1 MLQHFSELIDKVKA
15 MPRTVV
21 CVANADSETVEAARM
36 ALDKGLARSSFLR
49 FYYLC
54 RSILI
59 KTDADLRPLV
69 EQAGIEGR
77 AELRHAADPATALRE
92 AVRSVRGG
100 ESGVLMKGMLNSS
113 DFLRGVLNKEEG
125 LRTGRRLSHI
135 AAVELPGYHKLIYS
149 TDGGMNINPD
159 LAAKKDILANALLA
173 LRSWGYECPKVACL
187 AANERVDPHNPATI
201 DAAGLV
207 EAWERGEFP
216 TQCIVEGPIAMD
228 VALNRESALHKGI
241 ESRVSGDADIF
252 LMPIMEVGNVAIK
265 GLLHFLKGSQVAGL
279 ILGAAAPVVM
289 TSRSEPPS
297 AKLYATALGCLAA
310 RNA

>member
-36 ALDKGLARSSFLR
+36 ALDKGLADV
-49 FYYLC
+49 
-54 RSILI
+54 ILYG
-59 KTDADLRPLV
+59 DEAVVRPLV

-77 AELRHAADPATALRE
+77 AELRHAADPATALRRP
-92 AVRSVRGG
+92 ALGARRGI
-100 ESGVLMKGMLNSS
+100 
-113 DFLRGVLNKEEG
+113 RGTHEG
-125 LRTGRRLSHI
+125 YAQLFGLPARCAEQGRRAAHGRRLSHI

-228 VALNRESALHKGI
+228 VALNRESAHKASKAGF
-241 ESRVSGDADIF
+241 RRADIF
-252 LMPIMEVGNVAIK
+252 LIPIMEVGSVAIK
-265 GLLHFLKGSQVAGL
+265 GLLHFLKGCQGPGS
-279 ILGAAAPVVM
+279 
-289 TSRSEPPS
+289 SRGSRAWS
-297 AKLYATALGCLAA
+297 
-310 RNA
+310 

>member
-1 MLQHFSELIDKVKA
+1 
-15 MPRTVV
+15 
-21 CVANADSETVEAARM
+21 
-36 ALDKGLARSSFLR
+36 
-49 FYYLC
+49 
-54 RSILI
+54 
-59 KTDADLRPLV
+59 
-69 EQAGIEGR
+69 
-77 AELRHAADPATALRE
+77 
-92 AVRSVRGG
+92 
-100 ESGVLMKGMLNSS
+100 MKGMLNSS

-252 LMPIMEVGNVAIK
+252 LMPIMEVGNVTIK

>member
-1 MLQHFSELIDKVKA
+1 

-21 CVANADSETVEAARM
+21 CVANPDSETVEAARM
-36 ALDKGLARSSFLR
+36 ALDKGLADV
-49 FYYLC
+49 
-54 RSILI
+54 ILYG
-59 KTDADLRPLV
+59 DEAVVRPLV

-173 LRSWGYECPKVACL
+173 LRSWGYECP
-187 AANERVDPHNPATI
+187 RSPASPPTSASIRTI
-201 DAAGLV
+201 PRPSTPPG
-207 EAWERGEFP
+207 W
-216 TQCIVEGPIAMD
+216 
-228 VALNRESALHKGI
+228 
-241 ESRVSGDADIF
+241 SRH
-252 LMPIMEVGNVAIK
+252 GN
-265 GLLHFLKGSQVAGL
+265 
-279 ILGAAAPVVM
+279 GASSP
-289 TSRSEPPS
+289 
-297 AKLYATALGCLAA
+297 
-310 RNA
+310 RNASLKAPLPWTWP

>member
-36 ALDKGLARSSFLR
+36 ALDKGLADV
-49 FYYLC
+49 
-54 RSILI
+54 ILYG
-59 KTDADLRPLV
+59 DEAVVRPLV

-159 LAAKKDILANALLA
+159 LAAKKDI
-173 LRSWGYECPKVACL
+173 

>member
-1 MLQHFSELIDKVKA
+1 
-15 MPRTVV
+15 MPRTGV

-36 ALDKGLARSSFLR
+36 ALDKGLAALTLPGTVMRRLYARWLNRRGSR
-49 FYYLC
+49 
-54 RSILI
+54 
-59 KTDADLRPLV
+59 
-69 EQAGIEGR
+69 AGPNS
-77 AELRHAADPATALRE
+77 AMPPTPATALRE

-135 AAVELPGYHKLIYS
+135 AAGGTAWSHQQASS
-149 TDGGMNINPD
+149 TGPTAGSNINPRPRREEGHPRQR
-159 LAAKKDILANALLA
+159 AAGSALVGRTNAPEGRLPGPPPTSA
-173 LRSWGYECPKVACL
+173 SIRII
-187 AANERVDPHNPATI
+187 PATI

-216 TQCIVEGPIAMD
+216 AQCIVEGPIAMD

>member
-1 MLQHFSELIDKVKA
+1 M
-15 MPRTVV
+15 
-21 CVANADSETVEAARM
+21 
-36 ALDKGLARSSFLR
+36 
-49 FYYLC
+49 
-54 RSILI
+54 
-59 KTDADLRPLV
+59 
-69 EQAGIEGR
+69 
-77 AELRHAADPATALRE
+77 
-92 AVRSVRGG
+92 RGG

-159 LAAKKDILANALLA
+159 LAAKKDILANALA
-173 LRSWGYECPKVACL
+173 QRPGHECPKVACL

-216 TQCIVEGPIAMD
+216 RNASLKAPYSMD

-252 LMPIMEVGNVAIK
+252 MPTGGRGNVAIK

>member
-36 ALDKGLARSSFLR
+36 ALDKGLADV
-49 FYYLC
+49 
-54 RSILI
+54 ILYG
-59 KTDADLRPLV
+59 DEAVVRPLV

-100 ESGVLMKGMLNSS
+100 ESGVLMKGMLTSS

-252 LMPIMEVGNVAIK
+252 LMPIMEVGNVTIK

>member
-36 ALDKGLARSSFLR
+36 ALDKGLADV
-49 FYYLC
+49 
-54 RSILI
+54 ILYG
-59 KTDADLRPLV
+59 DEAVVRPLV

-159 LAAKKDILANALLA
+159 LAAKKDILANAP
-173 LRSWGYECPKVACL
+173 RS
-187 AANERVDPHNPATI
+187 PASPPTSASIRTI
-201 DAAGLV
+201 PRPSTPPGWSRHGNGAS
-207 EAWERGEFP
+207 FP
-216 TQCIVEGPIAMD
+216 
-228 VALNRESALHKGI
+228 
-241 ESRVSGDADIF
+241 
-252 LMPIMEVGNVAIK
+252 
-265 GLLHFLKGSQVAGL
+265 
-279 ILGAAAPVVM
+279 
-289 TSRSEPPS
+289 
-297 AKLYATALGCLAA
+297 
-310 RNA
+310 RNASLKAPLPWTWP

>member
-36 ALDKGLARSSFLR
+36 ALDKGLADV
-49 FYYLC
+49 
-54 RSILI
+54 ILYG
-59 KTDADLRPLV
+59 D
-69 EQAGIEGR
+69 
-77 AELRHAADPATALRE
+77 E
-92 AVRSVRGG
+92 AV
-100 ESGVLMKGMLNSS
+100 GMLNSS

>member
-36 ALDKGLARSSFLR
+36 ALDKGLADV
-49 FYYLC
+49 
-54 RSILI
+54 ILYG
-59 KTDADLRPLV
+59 DEAVVRPLV

-92 AVRSVRGG
+92 AVRCG

-173 LRSWGYECPKVACL
+173 LGATNAPRS
-187 AANERVDPHNPATI
+187 PASPPTSASIRTI
-201 DAAGLV
+201 PRPSTPPG
-207 EAWERGEFP
+207 W
-216 TQCIVEGPIAMD
+216 
-228 VALNRESALHKGI
+228 
-241 ESRVSGDADIF
+241 SRH
-252 LMPIMEVGNVAIK
+252 GN
-265 GLLHFLKGSQVAGL
+265 
-279 ILGAAAPVVM
+279 GASSP
-289 TSRSEPPS
+289 
-297 AKLYATALGCLAA
+297 
-310 RNA
+310 RNASLKAPLPWMWP

>member
-36 ALDKGLARSSFLR
+36 ALDKGLADV
-49 FYYLC
+49 
-54 RSILI
+54 ILYG
-59 KTDADLRPLV
+59 DEAVVRPLV

-187 AANERVDPHNPATI
+187 AANEARRSAQPATI
-201 DAAGLV
+201 DAAG
-207 EAWERGEFP
+207 WSSMGTGEFP

>member
-36 ALDKGLARSSFLR
+36 ALDKGLADV
-49 FYYLC
+49 
-54 RSILI
+54 ILYG
-59 KTDADLRPLV
+59 DEAVVRPLV

-159 LAAKKDILANALLA
+159 LAAKKDIL
-173 LRSWGYECPKVACL
+173 
-187 AANERVDPHNPATI
+187 
-201 DAAGLV
+201 AGLV

>member
-36 ALDKGLARSSFLR
+36 ALDEGLADV
-49 FYYLC
+49 
-54 RSILI
+54 ILYG
-59 KTDADLRPLV
+59 DEAVVRPLV
-69 EQAGIEGR
+69 GQAGIEGR
-77 AELRHAADPATALRE
+77 VELRHAADPATALRE
-92 AVRSVRGG
+92 AVRSVRCG

-149 TDGGMNINPD
+149 TDGGMNIAPD
-159 LAAKKDILANALLA
+159 
-173 LRSWGYECPKVACL
+173 L

>member
-1 MLQHFSELIDKVKA
+1 
-15 MPRTVV
+15 
-21 CVANADSETVEAARM
+21 M
-36 ALDKGLARSSFLR
+36 ALDKGLADV
-49 FYYLC
+49 
-54 RSILI
+54 ILYG
-59 KTDADLRPLV
+59 DEAVVRPLV

-173 LRSWGYECPKVACL
+173 LRSWGYECPKVAL
-187 AANERVDPHNPATI
+187 PRRQRARRSAQSRDHRRRR
-201 DAAGLV
+201 AG
-207 EAWERGEFP
+207 RGMG
-216 TQCIVEGPIAMD
+216 T
-228 VALNRESALHKGI
+228 
-241 ESRVSGDADIF
+241 
-252 LMPIMEVGNVAIK
+252 
-265 GLLHFLKGSQVAGL
+265 
-279 ILGAAAPVVM
+279 GASSP
-289 TSRSEPPS
+289 
-297 AKLYATALGCLAA
+297 
-310 RNA
+310 RNASLKAPLPWMWP

>member
-36 ALDKGLARSSFLR
+36 ALDKGLADV
-49 FYYLC
+49 
-54 RSILI
+54 ILYG
-59 KTDADLRPLV
+59 DEAVVRPLV

-135 AAVELPGYHKLIYS
+135 AAVEPLPLVPAMCRERKPLSGF
-149 TDGGMNINPD
+149 PR
-159 LAAKKDILANALLA
+159 AASSA
-173 LRSWGYECPKVACL
+173 
-187 AANERVDPHNPATI
+187 RVFSSP
-201 DAAGLV
+201 
-207 EAWERGEFP
+207 
-216 TQCIVEGPIAMD
+216 
-228 VALNRESALHKGI
+228 
-241 ESRVSGDADIF
+241 F
-252 LMPIMEVGNVAIK
+252 LW
-265 GLLHFLKGSQVAGL
+265 
-279 ILGAAAPVVM
+279 PV
-289 TSRSEPPS
+289 
-297 AKLYATALGCLAA
+297 
-310 RNA
+310 

>member
-36 ALDKGLARSSFLR
+36 ALDKGLADV
-49 FYYLC
+49 
-54 RSILI
+54 ILYG
-59 KTDADLRPLV
+59 DEAVVRPLV

-173 LRSWGYECPKVACL
+173 LRSWGYECPKVA
-187 AANERVDPHNPATI
+187 ASPPTSASIRTI
-201 DAAGLV
+201 PRPSTPPG
-207 EAWERGEFP
+207 W
-216 TQCIVEGPIAMD
+216 
-228 VALNRESALHKGI
+228 
-241 ESRVSGDADIF
+241 SRH
-252 LMPIMEVGNVAIK
+252 GN
-265 GLLHFLKGSQVAGL
+265 
-279 ILGAAAPVVM
+279 GASSP
-289 TSRSEPPS
+289 
-297 AKLYATALGCLAA
+297 
-310 RNA
+310 RNASLKAPLPWMWP

>member
-1 MLQHFSELIDKVKA
+1 MLQHFSELIDQVRPCGQWCA
-15 MPRTVV
+15 WRTRT
-21 CVANADSETVEAARM
+21 ETVEAARM
-36 ALDKGLARSSFLR
+36 ALDKGLADV
-49 FYYLC
+49 
-54 RSILI
+54 ILYG
-59 KTDADLRPLV
+59 DEAVVRPLV

-265 GLLHFLKGSQVAGL
+265 GCCTSSGQSGGRAHPRGSRA
-279 ILGAAAPVVM
+279 VVM

>member
-1 MLQHFSELIDKVKA
+1 M
-15 MPRTVV
+15 
-21 CVANADSETVEAARM
+21 
-36 ALDKGLARSSFLR
+36 
-49 FYYLC
+49 
-54 RSILI
+54 
-59 KTDADLRPLV
+59 V

-207 EAWERGEFP
+207 EAWERGEFL

>member
-36 ALDKGLARSSFLR
+36 ALDKGLADV
-49 FYYLC
+49 
-54 RSILI
+54 ILYG
-59 KTDADLRPLV
+59 DEAVVRPLV

-207 EAWERGEFP
+207 EAWERGEFL

-228 VALNRESALHKGI
+228 VALNRESALHKGMKA
-241 ESRVSGDADIF
+241 GFPATPIF
-252 LMPIMEVGNVAIK
+252 SSCRSWKWATAIK
-265 GLLHFLKGSQVAGL
+265 GLCLLRAVRWPGSSSGQPRRGHDFA
-279 ILGAAAPVVM
+279 LGAAVRQTVCHRVGM
-289 TSRSEPPS
+289 
-297 AKLYATALGCLAA
+297 LAA
-310 RNA
+310 RNAYCL

>member
-36 ALDKGLARSSFLR
+36 ALDEGLADV
-49 FYYLC
+49 
-54 RSILI
+54 ILYG
-59 KTDADLRPLV
+59 DEAVVRPLV
-69 EQAGIEGR
+69 GQAGIEGR
-77 AELRHAADPATALRE
+77 IELRHAADPATALRE
-92 AVRSVRGG
+92 AVRSVRCG

-135 AAVELPGYHKLIYS
+135 AAVELPGHHKLIYS

-159 LAAKKDILANALLA
+159 
-173 LRSWGYECPKVACL
+173 L